1 MTGESLQGATG
12 TSASNSEGRSQEV
25 KFGQMLES
33 LIERGGYGR
42 NRKKILSALDISA
55 AALSQYVREQTRP
68 SFGKLLALA
77 DFFDVSLDYLVYGTP
92 TSSLIDY
99 GPLYRY
105 VDHALADV
113 QARGSRHSAVV
124 ARIGR
129 VLADRIDEVA
139 AELASAPTATR
150 EGLLQDDEVLR
161 LERYCRR
168 ADILSLNLE
177 FDVIYLEEGIAAG
190 RFLPVV
196 AANLER
202 GAAYRFLVPGPDRDL
217 ETTVEACRRLL
228 ADQVGG
234 DRVRQSCAFRRTAS
248 PPLVGVVLL
257 KLDHVGL
264 KAEETALYWQI
275 SDYLSEDGWL
285 GCVIRPNNDSNGDML
300 MDLPH
305 ARRARNSF
313 EALWSTAVP
322 I

>member
-1 MTGESLQGATG
+1 MGGSLQDPASAPAT
-12 TSASNSEGRSQEV
+12 NNEGRSREV

-33 LIERGGYGR
+33 LIERGGYNR

-55 AALSQYVREQTRP
+55 AALSQYIREQTRP
-68 SFGKLLALA
+68 SFGKLIAIA

-139 AELASAPTATR
+139 AELANAPTATR

-161 LERYCRR
+161 LERYSRR

-177 FDVIYLEEGIAAG
+177 FDVIHRDQGTAAG

-202 GAAYRFLVPGPDRDL
+202 GAEYRFLVPGPDRAM

-234 DRVRQSCAFRRTAS
+234 DRVRESCAFRRTTS
-248 PPLVGVVLL
+248 PPLVGVLLL
-257 KLDHVGL
+257 KLDTVGL
-264 KAEETALYWQI
+264 KAEEPALYWQI
-275 SDYLSEDGWL
+275 SDYLSEDRWL
-285 GCVIRPNNDSNGDML
+285 GCIIRPNNDSNSDML
-300 MDLPH
+300 MDPLH
-305 ARRARNSF
+305 AHRARNSF
-313 EALWSTAVP
+313 EALWSTGVA

>member
-1 MTGESLQGATG
+1 MGGSRQGTAGTG
-12 TSASNSEGRSQEV
+12 ASYSEGRVREV

-33 LIERGGYGR
+33 LIERGGYSR

-68 SFGKLLALA
+68 SFAKLLAIA
-77 DFFDVSLDYLVYGTP
+77 EFFDVSLDYLVYGSP

-113 QARGSRHSAVV
+113 QAYGSRHSAVV

-139 AELASAPTATR
+139 RELAAAPTATR
-150 EGLLQDDEVLR
+150 EGVLQDEEILR
-161 LERYCRR
+161 LERHCRR
-168 ADILSLNLE
+168 ADILSLDLE
-177 FDVIYLEEGIAAG
+177 FDVIHLEEGVAAG

-202 GAAYRFLVPGPDRDL
+202 GAAYRFLVPGPDRAL
-217 ETTVEACRRLL
+217 ESTVQACRRLL
-228 ADQVGG
+228 AGQIGG
-234 DRVRQSCAFRRTAS
+234 DRVRESCAFRRTTA
-248 PPLVGVVLL
+248 PLLVGAVLL
-257 KLDHVGL
+257 KLDVMAL
-264 KAEETALYWQI
+264 RAEEPALYSQI
-275 SDYLSEDGWL
+275 SDYVSDEGWL
-285 GCVIRPNNDSNGDML
+285 GCIIRPNDDSNGDML
-300 MDLPH
+300 MDLEH

-313 EALWSTAVP
+313 DALWSTAMAV
-322 I
+322 

>member
-1 MTGESLQGATG
+1 MGGSLQGAGDTPV
-12 TSASNSEGRSQEV
+12 SNSEGRRREV
-25 KFGQMLES
+25 KFGEMLES
-33 LIERGGYGR
+33 LIERGGYNR

-92 TSSLIDY
+92 TSSLTDY

-129 VLADRIDEVA
+129 VLADRINEVA

-150 EGLLQDDEVLR
+150 EGLLQDDEMLR
-161 LERYCRR
+161 LERFCRK

-177 FDVIYLEEGIAAG
+177 FDVIHREQGVAAG

-202 GAAYRFLVPGPDRDL
+202 GAAYRFLVPGPDRAM

-228 ADQVGG
+228 ADQIGG
-234 DRVRQSCAFRRTAS
+234 DRVRQNCAFRRTAS

-257 KLDHVGL
+257 KLDSVGL
-264 KAEETALYWQI
+264 KAEEPALYWQI

-285 GCVIRPNNDSNGDML
+285 GCIIRPNDDSNSDML
-300 MDLPH
+300 MNPPH
-305 ARRARNSF
+305 AQRARTSF
-313 EALWSTAVP
+313 ETLWSTAVV

>member
-1 MTGESLQGATG
+1 LGESLQGAADTP
-12 TSASNSEGRSQEV
+12 ASNSEGRSREV

-33 LIERGGYGR
+33 LIERGGYNR

-55 AALSQYVREQTRP
+55 AALSQYVRGQIRP
-68 SFGKLLALA
+68 SFGKLLAIA

-92 TSSLIDY
+92 TSSLVDY

-129 VLADRIDEVA
+129 VLADRINEVA

-177 FDVIYLEEGIAAG
+177 FDVIHRDQGTAAG

-202 GAAYRFLVPGPDRDL
+202 GAAYRFLVPGPDRAM

-257 KLDHVGL
+257 RLDRVGL
-264 KAEETALYWQI
+264 KAEEPALYWQI
-275 SDYLSEDGWL
+275 SDYLGEDGWL
-285 GCVIRPNNDSNGDML
+285 GCIIRPNNDSNSDML
-300 MDLPH
+300 MDPPH
-305 ARRARNSF
+305 AHRARSSF
-313 EALWSTAVP
+313 EALWSTGVA

>member
-1 MTGESLQGATG
+1 MMSGSLQSTPD
-12 TSASNSEGRSQEV
+12 TPASNHEGRSREV

-33 LIERGGYGR
+33 LIERGGYSR
-42 NRKKILSALDISA
+42 NRKKILSTLGISA

-68 SFGKLLALA
+68 SFGKLLAIA
-77 DFFDVSLDYLVYGTP
+77 EFFEVSLDYVVYGTP

-129 VLADRIDEVA
+129 VLADRIDDVA
-139 AELASAPTATR
+139 SELASAPTATR
-150 EGLLQDDEVLR
+150 EGLLQDDEMLR
-161 LERYCRR
+161 LERYCRK

-177 FDVIYLEEGIAAG
+177 FDVIQRDQGTAAG

-196 AANLER
+196 AANLQR
-202 GAAYRFLVPGPDRDL
+202 GGVYRFLVPGPDRAM
-217 ETTVEACRRLL
+217 EGSVESCRRLL

-234 DRVRQSCAFRRTAS
+234 DRVRQNCAFRRTSS

-257 KLDHVGL
+257 RLDPVAL
-264 KAEETALYWQI
+264 KAEEPALYWQI
-275 SDYLSEDGWL
+275 SDHLSDDGWL
-285 GCVIRPNNDSNGDML
+285 GCIIRPNNDSNSDML
-300 MDLPH
+300 MDPPH
-305 ARRARNSF
+305 ARRARSSF
-313 EALWSTAVP
+313 EALWSTAVV

>member
-1 MTGESLQGATG
+1 MSGSLQGAAS
-12 TSASNSEGRSQEV
+12 TSAPSSEGRSRKV
-25 KFGQMLES
+25 KLGEMLES
-33 LIERGGYGR
+33 LIERGGYNR

-68 SFGKLLALA
+68 SFGKLLAMA

-150 EGLLQDDEVLR
+150 EGVLQDDEVLR
-161 LERYCRR
+161 LERYCDK

-202 GAAYRFLVPGPDRDL
+202 GAEYRFLVPGPDPAL
-217 ETTVEACRRLL
+217 ESTVDACRRLL
-228 ADQVGG
+228 AEQVGG
-234 DRVRQSCAFRRTAS
+234 DRVRESCAFRRTAS
-248 PPLVGVVLL
+248 PPLVGVVLFQ
-257 KLDHVGL
+257 LDSVGL
-264 KAEETALYWQI
+264 KAEEPALYWQI
-275 SDYLSEDGWL
+275 SDYLSEGEWL
-285 GCVIRPNNDSNGDML
+285 GCIIRPNNDSNGDML
-300 MDLPH
+300 MDPPH
-305 ARRARNSF
+305 VRRARTSF
-313 EALWSTAVP
+313 EALWSTAVAV
-322 I
+322 

>member
-1 MTGESLQGATG
+1 MGGSLQGTADTP
-12 TSASNSEGRSQEV
+12 ASNNGGRSREV

-33 LIERGGYGR
+33 LIERGGYNR

-55 AALSQYVREQTRP
+55 AALSQYIREQTRP
-68 SFGKLLALA
+68 SFGKLLAIA

-92 TSSLIDY
+92 AGSLIDY

-139 AELASAPTATR
+139 AELAAAPTATR
-150 EGLLQDDEVLR
+150 EGVLQDDEVMR

-177 FDVIYLEEGIAAG
+177 FDVIHREDGIAAG

-202 GAAYRFLVPGPDRDL
+202 GAAYRFLVPGPDRAL

-234 DRVRQSCAFRRTAS
+234 DRVRQNCAFRRTSA
-248 PPLVGVVLL
+248 PPLVGMVLL
-257 KLDHVGL
+257 KLDAVGL
-264 KAEETALYWQI
+264 NAEEPALYWQI

-285 GCVIRPNNDSNGDML
+285 GCIIRPNNDSNGDML
-300 MDLPH
+300 MDPLH
-305 ARRARNSF
+305 AHRARGSF
-313 EALWSTAVP
+313 DALWSTGVA

>member
-1 MTGESLQGATG
+1 MGGSLHDAADPP
-12 TSASNSEGRSQEV
+12 ASNSEGSRREV

-33 LIERGGYGR
+33 LIERGGYNR
-42 NRKKILSALDISA
+42 NRKRILNALDISA

-92 TSSLIDY
+92 TSSLTDY

-129 VLADRIDEVA
+129 VLADRINEVA
-139 AELASAPTATR
+139 AELAAAPTATR
-150 EGLLQDDEVLR
+150 EGLLQDDEMLR

-177 FDVIYLEEGIAAG
+177 FDVIHREQGVAAG

-202 GAAYRFLVPGPDRDL
+202 GAEYRFLVPGPDRAM
-217 ETTVEACRRLL
+217 ETTVEACRGLL
-228 ADQVGG
+228 AGQVGG
-234 DRVRQSCAFRRTAS
+234 DRVRQNCAFRRTAS

-257 KLDHVGL
+257 KLDSVGL
-264 KAEETALYWQI
+264 RAEEPALYWQI

-285 GCVIRPNNDSNGDML
+285 GCIIRPNNDSNSDML
-300 MDLPH
+300 MDPPH
-305 ARRARNSF
+305 VRRARSSF
-313 EALWSTAVP
+313 ESLWSAGVT

>member
-1 MTGESLQGATG
+1 MGGSLQGAAG
-12 TSASNSEGRSQEV
+12 TPASNSEGRSREV
-25 KFGQMLES
+25 KFGEMLES
-33 LIERGGYGR
+33 LIERGGYSR

-55 AALSQYVREQTRP
+55 AALSQYIREQTRP
-68 SFGKLLALA
+68 SFGKLLAVA

-105 VDHALADV
+105 FDHALADV

-150 EGLLQDDEVLR
+150 EGVLQDDEILR
-161 LERYCRR
+161 LERYCNK

-177 FDVIYLEEGIAAG
+177 FDVIHLEEGIAAG
-190 RFLPVV
+190 RFLPIV

-202 GAAYRFLVPGPDRDL
+202 GAEYRFLVPGPDTAL

-228 ADQVGG
+228 AEQVGG
-234 DRVRQSCAFRRTAS
+234 DRVRESCTFRRTAS
-248 PPLVGVVLL
+248 PPLVGVVLF
-257 KLDHVGL
+257 KLDSVGL
-264 KAEETALYWQI
+264 KAEEPALYWQI
-275 SDYLSEDGWL
+275 SDYLSEGGWL

-300 MDLPH
+300 MDPPH
-305 ARRARNSF
+305 VRRARSSF
-313 EALWSTAVP
+313 ETLWSTAVP

>member
-1 MTGESLQGATG
+1 MAGSLQGTAD
-12 TSASNSEGRSQEV
+12 TSASNNEGRSREV
-25 KFGQMLES
+25 KFGQMLQS
-33 LIERGGYGR
+33 LIERGGYNR
-42 NRKKILSALDISA
+42 NRKRILSALDISA
-55 AALSQYVREQTRP
+55 AALSQYIREQTRP
-68 SFGKLLALA
+68 SFGKLLAIA

-139 AELASAPTATR
+139 AELAAAPTATR

-177 FDVIYLEEGIAAG
+177 FDVIQREQGTAAG

-202 GAAYRFLVPGPDRDL
+202 GAEYRFLVPGPDRDM
-217 ETTVEACRRLL
+217 EKTVEACRRLL
-228 ADQVGG
+228 SDQVGG
-234 DRVRQSCAFRRTAS
+234 DQVRESCMFRRTAS
-248 PPLVGVVLL
+248 PPLVGVLL
-257 KLDHVGL
+257 LRLDTVGL
-264 KAEETALYWQI
+264 KAEEPALYWQI
-275 SDYLSEDGWL
+275 SDYLSEDSWL
-285 GCVIRPNNDSNGDML
+285 GCIIRPNNDSNSDML
-300 MDLPH
+300 MDPLH
-305 ARRARNSF
+305 AHRARNSF
-313 EALWSTAVP
+313 EALWSTGVA

>member
-1 MTGESLQGATG
+1 MDGSLQTAADTPP
-12 TSASNSEGRSQEV
+12 SQPEGRGREV

-33 LIERGGYGR
+33 LIERGGYSR
-42 NRKKILSALDISA
+42 NRKKILRALDISA

-68 SFGKLLALA
+68 SFGKLLAIA
-77 DFFDVSLDYLVYGTP
+77 EFFDVSLDYLVYGRP
-92 TSSLIDY
+92 TGSLIDY

-113 QARGSRHSAVV
+113 QARGSRHSAVA

-129 VLADRIDEVA
+129 VLADRINDVA
-139 AELASAPTATR
+139 AELAAAPTATR
-150 EGLLQDDEVLR
+150 EGLLQDDEMLR
-161 LERYCRR
+161 LERYCRT
-168 ADILSLNLE
+168 ADILSLDLE
-177 FDVIYLEEGIAAG
+177 FDVIHLEEGIAAG

-202 GAAYRFLVPGPDRDL
+202 GAEYRFLIPGPDRAM

-234 DRVRQSCAFRRTAS
+234 DRVRQNCAFRRTAT
-248 PPLVGVVLL
+248 PLLSGVVLL
-257 KLDHVGL
+257 KLDAVGL
-264 KAEETALYWQI
+264 RAEEPALYWQI

-285 GCVIRPNNDSNGDML
+285 GCVIRPNHDSNSDML
-300 MDLPH
+300 MDPSH
-305 ARRARNSF
+305 ARRARTSF
-313 EALWSTAVP
+313 ETLWSAAVT

>member
-1 MTGESLQGATG
+1 MSRSLQGTAG
-12 TSASNSEGRSQEV
+12 TPASNSAGRSREV
-25 KFGQMLES
+25 KFGQMLEG
-33 LIERGGYGR
+33 LIERGGYSR

-129 VLADRIDEVA
+129 VLADRIEEVA

-150 EGLLQDDEVLR
+150 EGVLQDDEVLR
-161 LERYCRR
+161 LERYCRK

-202 GAAYRFLVPGPDRDL
+202 GATYRFLVPGPDRTM

-234 DRVRQSCAFRRTAS
+234 DRVRESCAFRRTAS

-257 KLDHVGL
+257 KLDAVAL
-264 KAEETALYWQI
+264 KAEEQALYWQV

-285 GCVIRPNNDSNGDML
+285 GCAIRPNNDSNGDML

-313 EALWSTAVP
+313 EALWSTAVA

>member
-1 MTGESLQGATG
+1 MSGSLHGSSGAP
-12 TSASNSEGRSQEV
+12 AQKNEGSSRDV
-25 KFGQMLES
+25 KFGEMLES
-33 LIERGGYGR
+33 LIERGGYNR

-68 SFGKLLALA
+68 SFGKLLAIA

-129 VLADRIDEVA
+129 VLADRINDVA
-139 AELASAPTATR
+139 GELAAAPTATR
-150 EGLLQDDEVLR
+150 GGLLQDDEMLR

-168 ADILSLNLE
+168 ADILTLNLE
-177 FDVIYLEEGIAAG
+177 FDVIHREQGTAVG

-202 GAAYRFLVPGPDRDL
+202 GAAYRFLVPGPDRAM
-217 ETTVEACRRLL
+217 ETAVEACRGLL
-228 ADQVGG
+228 SDQVGG
-234 DRVRQSCAFRRTAS
+234 DRVRQSCAFRRTTS
-248 PPLVGVVLL
+248 PPLVGVILL
-257 KLDHVGL
+257 MLDMVGL

-275 SDYLSEDGWL
+275 SDYLSEDAWL
-285 GCVIRPNNDSNGDML
+285 GCVITPNNDSNSDML
-300 MDLPH
+300 MDPPH
-305 ARRARNSF
+305 ARRARGSF
-313 EALWSTAVP
+313 EALWTTAVA

>member
-1 MTGESLQGATG
+1 MGESLQGAAG
-12 TSASNSEGRSQEV
+12 TPASNGQGRSREV

-33 LIERGGYGR
+33 LIERGGYSR
-42 NRKKILSALDISA
+42 NRKKISSALDISA
-55 AALSQYVREQTRP
+55 AALSQYVREQSRP
-68 SFGKLLALA
+68 SFGKLLAIA

-105 VDHALADV
+105 VDHALAEV

-129 VLADRIDEVA
+129 VLADRIDAVA

-177 FDVIYLEEGIAAG
+177 FDVIHLEDGIAAG

-202 GAAYRFLVPGPDRDL
+202 GSAYRFLVPGPDRAL
-217 ETTVEACRRLL
+217 ETTVEACRGLL
-228 ADQVGG
+228 AEQVGG
-234 DRVRQSCAFRRTAS
+234 DRVRESCAFRRTAS
-248 PPLVGVVLL
+248 PLLVGVLL
-257 KLDHVGL
+257 FKLDPVAL
-264 KAEETALYWQI
+264 KAEERALYWQI

-285 GCVIRPNNDSNGDML
+285 GCIIRPNNDSNGDML
-300 MDLPH
+300 MDPLH
-305 ARRARNSF
+305 VRRARSSF
-313 EALWSTAVP
+313 EALWSTAVAV
-322 I
+322 